1 MTKDQ
6 FWQTIQRSLD
16 QSGDDIDE
24 QANALKVELL
34 KLPPEEIVSF
44 DQYVD
49 ACLREAYSRDLW
61 GAAYIIAGGCSDDG
75 FEYFRRW
82 LVSRG
87 QDWFEKAL
95 KNPDN
100 LADYP
105 QKLSDSEVEFE
116 EFAYLAPRAYED
128 KTGKPFPYSKT
139 PPYTLTGED
148 WEEDEDVFRQRWPKI
163 FAKYW

>member
-6 FWQTIQRSLD
+6 FWKIIQRSLD
-16 QSGDDIDE
+16 RSHGDTDRYAQD
-24 QANALKVELL
+24 LKAGLIQLSPQEIIAFDHQVE
-34 KLPPEEIVSF
+34 E
-44 DQYVD
+44 
-49 ACLREAYSRDLW
+49 CLRESYSRDLW

-95 KNPDN
+95 KNPDC

-105 QKLSDSEVEFE
+105 EKLSDSGVEFE
-116 EFAYLAPRAYED
+116 EFAYLAPKAFEK
-128 KTGKPFPYSKT
+128 KTGTPFPYETSR
-139 PPYTLTGED
+139 PYTLTGED
-148 WEEDEDVFRQRWPKI
+148 WEDDENILRERWPKL

>member
-6 FWQTIQRSLD
+6 FWQIIQRSLD
-16 QSGDDIDE
+16 GGRGNIDE
-24 QANALKVELL
+24 QADLVSGELS
-34 KLPPEEIVSF
+34 KLPPDEIVSF

-49 ACLREAYSRDLW
+49 ECRRESYSRDLW

-82 LVSRG
+82 LISRG
-87 QDWFEKAL
+87 QEWFQKAM
-95 KNPDN
+95 KNSDD

-105 QKLSDSEVEFE
+105 QNLSDAEVEFE
-116 EFAYLAPRAYED
+116 EFAYLAPRAYEK
-128 KTGKPFPYSKT
+128 KTGKPFPYGTT
-139 PPYTLTGED
+139 PPYELTGED
-148 WEEDEDVFRQRWPKI
+148 WDEDEDIFRQRWPKL